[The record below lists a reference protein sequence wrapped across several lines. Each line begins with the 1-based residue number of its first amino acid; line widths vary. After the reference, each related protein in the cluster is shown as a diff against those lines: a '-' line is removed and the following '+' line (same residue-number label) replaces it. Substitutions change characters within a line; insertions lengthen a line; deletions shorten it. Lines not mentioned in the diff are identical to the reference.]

1 MFHPVTNRLQ
11 IRKAPAFYANQAR
24 VSNEFA
30 QPLRGERKISR
41 EPDCVICSRLV
52 CCFFDSAGAIPGAFR
67 NLMLQ
72 RRQSVRFFSTLGT
85 IFSLALL
92 FSSVACQPVPNST
105 TNANTRPANSKTRG
119 ANANSESATNGIT
132 INAREPEKYSAT
144 LQLSIET
151 EGGDKATDTPS
162 LSVQVA
168 RNGEDRRVEFKLS
181 DGTPLIYLAYHSHH
195 FVIVPAR
202 KQYAE
207 LTQEAAGGQMQKLM
221 APDQLVEDLK
231 GLTGAERAGEGP
243 MNGRTAEKYRYRAAT
258 NANTKAEAFVY
269 VDKETGL
276 PLRAEKLPQSSAG
289 AKGVKT
295 TRVVIEM
302 RDIRTEIETSL
313 FEVPA
318 GYAPVAPEKVRQ
330 QIDALASELAAS
342 LKTMMSGA
350 ANPAASASP
359 KSN

>member
-1 MFHPVTNRLQ
+1 M
-11 IRKAPAFYANQAR
+11 
-24 VSNEFA
+24 
-30 QPLRGERKISR
+30 
-41 EPDCVICSRLV
+41 
-52 CCFFDSAGAIPGAFR
+52 
-67 NLMLQ
+67 MQ
-72 RRQSVRFFSTLGT
+72 RRQSVRFFSNLGM
-85 IFSLALL
+85 IFGLALL
-92 FSSVACQPVPNST
+92 FSFVACQPVPNS
-105 TNANTRPANSKTRG
+105 N
-119 ANANSESATNGIT
+119 ANANAPAISRTFGTKPSAESPTNGVT

-151 EGGDKATDTPS
+151 ESSDKATDSPS

-181 DGTPLIYLAYHSHH
+181 DGTPLIYVDHDSHH

-207 LTQEAAGGQMQKLM
+207 LTQEATGEQMQRLM
-221 APDQLVEDLK
+221 APDQVVEDLK
-231 GLTGAERAGEGP
+231 DLKGVERAGEGP
-243 MNGRTAEKYRYRAAT
+243 MNGRTAERYRYRAAT

-276 PLRAEKLPQSSAG
+276 PLRAEKLPQSSAD

-302 RDIRTEIETSL
+302 RDIKTDIETSL

-318 GYAPVAPEKVRQ
+318 GYAPVAPEKMRQ
-330 QIDALASELAAS
+330 QIDALTSELAAS
-342 LKTMMSGA
+342 LKTMMAGA
-350 ANPAASASP
+350 AIPAASVSP